1 MSHNSKA
8 WVRYPLQVIN
18 YSVFMLLVWYFSA
31 APSFEH
37 LGEDKA
43 VVALTLSH
51 AGQHKEPCR
60 RLSPEELAKLPPNM
74 RKPVECGRE
83 RSPLL
88 IEVKMDDQV
97 LFTKKAVPPG
107 LYGDGSIDL
116 FLDTR
121 ILAGPHNFS
130 VQMNDSIHVE
140 GFNYSHQQ
148 MVDVAPAQL
157 LVIGFDI
164 SNGFSIK

>member
-1 MSHNSKA
+1 MSQNNKT
-8 WVRYPLQVIN
+8 WIRYPLQVIN

-37 LGEDKA
+37 LRPDEA
-43 VVALTLSH
+43 MVALTLSH
-51 AGQHKEPCR
+51 AGQHKEPCH
-60 RLSPEELAKLPPNM
+60 RLTPNELAKLPPNM

-88 IEVKMDDQV
+88 IEVKMDDQI
-97 LFTKKAVPPG
+97 LFTKRADPPG
-107 LYGDGSIDL
+107 LYGDGSIGL
-116 FLDTR
+116 FMDSR
-121 ILAGPHNFS
+121 ILAGSHNFS

-140 GFNYSHQQ
+140 GFNFSYQQ

-157 LVIGFDI
+157 LVIGFDA